1 MNYSSNKK
9 GSSFNLS
16 PSQDQHAYSSDEF
29 SSPQGLHNIA
39 NQAHPNQN
47 DSFDS
52 PIPIKKPTNQKK
64 TVSYN
69 QIESLNDRESVP
81 LQKQQNS
88 SIRNKSVQ
96 NNQAEKQDQYNMS
109 FRNTNQQAQQVKKTY
124 TLEEVQQ
131 LLAQEAQ
138 KYDEQ
143 QNRLVGQLYSLNEQ
157 NKVLSRELQNSKN
170 MQEVLVNQIEQI
182 REGRNNSNLNH
193 NRSES
198 QDEIL
203 KREQEFREAI
213 KHQDDSVRLDKWI
226 DALKKVEKM
235 RKDLKEKIRKMCN
248 SNNQSVLRV
257 NARDLTFESK
267 GSYSPQK
274 CQIVY
279 PVQIKQQQ
287 KYTKSTAFGKNYD
300 DYLKSKHQKIDQK
313 GQINNSLLLQKGQPT
328 QTFLRNVV

>member
-9 GSSFNLS
+9 GSSLNLS
-16 PSQDQHAYSSDEF
+16 PSQDQHVYSSDEF
-29 SSPQGLHNIA
+29 SSPQGLQNIENNA
-39 NQAHPNQN
+39 QYKQN

-69 QIESLNDRESVP
+69 QIESLNDRESLP
-81 LQKQQNS
+81 QQKQQNS
-88 SIRNKSVQ
+88 SIRNKSAQ
-96 NNQAEKQDQYNMS
+96 NTQAEKQELYNMS
-109 FRNTNQQAQQVKKTY
+109 FRNTNSQAQQVKKTY

-131 LLAQEAQ
+131 LLAQEAE

-157 NKVLSRELQNSKN
+157 NKALARELQNSKN
-170 MQEVLVNQIEQI
+170 MQENLLNQLEQI
-182 REGRNNSNLNH
+182 REVRNNSNLTH
-193 NRSES
+193 NRSAS
-198 QDEIL
+198 QDEFL
-203 KREQEFREAI
+203 KREQEFREAV
-213 KHQDDSVRLDKWI
+213 KHQDDSIRLDKWI

-248 SNNQSVLRV
+248 TNNQSVLRL
-257 NARDLTFESK
+257 NARDLTYESK

-274 CQIVY
+274 YQIVY

-300 DYLKSKHQKIDQK
+300 GYLKSKHQKIDQK

-328 QTFLRNVV
+328 QTYLRSVI

>member
-29 SSPQGLHNIA
+29 SSPQGLQNIGYNA
-39 NQAHPNQN
+39 YPKQN

-64 TVSYN
+64 TVSQN

-81 LQKQQNS
+81 QQKQQIS
-88 SIRNKSVQ
+88 SIRNKSAQ
-96 NNQAEKQDQYNMS
+96 NTQEKQDQYNMS

-131 LLAQEAQ
+131 LLAQEAE

-157 NKVLSRELQNSKN
+157 NKTLARDLQNSKN
-170 MQEVLVNQIEQI
+170 MQEILLNQVESI
-182 REGRNNSNLNH
+182 RDARNNSNFTH
-193 NRSES
+193 NRSQS
-198 QDEIL
+198 QDEFL
-203 KREQEFREAI
+203 KREQEFREAV

-248 SNNQSVLRV
+248 TNNQSALRV

-287 KYTKSTAFGKNYD
+287 KYTKSKAFGKNYD

-328 QTFLRNVV
+328 QTILRNVV